1 MCLREDGQTEAGVW
15 ACVSSDWQS
24 LGVTQAVHPM
34 EGEEGLPFGA
44 NLCVPHVGAGMGR
57 GASLD
62 SWTLTF

>member
-15 ACVSSDWQS
+15 DWQP

-44 NLCVPHVGAGMGR
+44 TLCVPHVGAGMGR
-57 GASLD
+57 GASLRLLD
-62 SWTLTF
+62 TDF